1 MTNRRFSIARWAPL
15 SPRSAF
21 VFAFDLGAVACAW
34 LAAFL
39 LRFNL
44 AVPDDYSGLALH
56 SLAWVLPIY
65 AAVFLATGL
74 YRGLWQFASL
84 PDLFRIGRAAV
95 LGGGAVALAAYLLQL
110 ELPVPRSVI
119 ILSPLLLLVVMGGA
133 RAVYRNWRDGQLSGD
148 AANGRPLV
156 IIGAGEAAV
165 ALIRELHRSG
175 EWKVVGLLDE
185 DRTKH
190 GLELLGH
197 TVLGRLD
204 ELPRLHRDLAVRD
217 AIIAMPEADA
227 RTRQHVATACLRAG
241 IRGMIV
247 PAVADLMNGRVTLSS
262 VRKLNLDDL
271 LGREPVSID
280 TGNVERMISGRV
292 VLVTGAGGS
301 IGSELCRQLAR
312 FRPARLVFFDHNEF
326 GLYQLAEE
334 FGTSFPGVAFETVI
348 GDVKDARRV
357 ASVLRSMQP
366 SVVFHAAAYKHV
378 PMMEGA
384 NAWQAVLNN
393 ALGTMTLSAA
403 AVRFGVERFV
413 LVSTDKAVNPTNVM
427 GASKRLAELVC
438 QAQQRL
444 ATSTRFVVVRF
455 GNVVGSAGSVIPKF
469 QEQIAKGGPLTVTH
483 PDMRR
488 YFMSIPEASLLVLQ
502 AATMGTGGQIFVLEM
517 GEPIAIV
524 ELARNMIRLSGH
536 EPEEIGIE
544 FTGLRPGEKL
554 EEELL
559 SDHETT
565 TATPHPK
572 LRVAIAGEPP
582 AALLERFADLVEAAD
597 LESEVEAHTLLRS
610 FVPEFHPERHA
621 PAVKPAGPTQEVH
634 VAPTPPAGLK
644 SAVG

>member
-1 MTNRRFSIARWAPL
+1 
-15 SPRSAF
+15 
-21 VFAFDLGAVACAW
+21 
-34 LAAFL
+34 
-39 LRFNL
+39 
-44 AVPDDYSGLALH
+44 
-56 SLAWVLPIY
+56 
-65 AAVFLATGL
+65 
-74 YRGLWQFASL
+74 
-84 PDLFRIGRAAV
+84 
-95 LGGGAVALAAYLLQL
+95 
-110 ELPVPRSVI
+110 
-119 ILSPLLLLVVMGGA
+119 
-133 RAVYRNWRDGQLSGD
+133 
-148 AANGRPLV
+148 
-156 IIGAGEAAV
+156 
-165 ALIRELHRSG
+165 
-175 EWKVVGLLDE
+175 
-185 DRTKH
+185 
-190 GLELLGH
+190 
-197 TVLGRLD
+197 
-204 ELPRLHRDLAVRD
+204 
-217 AIIAMPEADA
+217 
-227 RTRQHVATACLRAG
+227 
-241 IRGMIV
+241 
-247 PAVADLMNGRVTLSS
+247 
-262 VRKLNLDDL
+262 
-271 LGREPVSID
+271 
-280 TGNVERMISGRV
+280 
-292 VLVTGAGGS
+292 
-301 IGSELCRQLAR
+301 
-312 FRPARLVFFDHNEF
+312 
-326 GLYQLAEE
+326 
-334 FGTSFPGVAFETVI
+334 
-348 GDVKDARRV
+348 
-357 ASVLRSMQP
+357 
-366 SVVFHAAAYKHV
+366 
-378 PMMEGA
+378 MMEGA